1 MNNPFDLAIQKKEL
15 EDIDLKSQK
24 KPLDINN
31 IDDKSEDVGF
41 SVDECIQEDSSDEEE
56 ATEMDS
62 LRKSTKSDNGVDVLE
77 AEKIDKS

>member
-41 SVDECIQEDSSDEEE
+41 SVDECIQEDSSDEDE

-62 LRKSTKSDNGVDVLE
+62 LRKSTKSDDGVDVLE
-77 AEKIDKS
+77 AEKIGKS

>member
-41 SVDECIQEDSSDEEE
+41 SVDECIQEDSSDEDE

-62 LRKSTKSDNGVDVLE
+62 LRKSTKSDDGVDVLE
-77 AEKIDKS
+77 A

>member
-62 LRKSTKSDNGVDVLE
+62 LRKSTKSDDGVDVLE

>member
-1 MNNPFDLAIQKKEL
+1 MNNPFDLATQKKEL

-41 SVDECIQEDSSDEEE
+41 SVDECIQEDSSDEDE

-77 AEKIDKS
+77 AEKIGKS

>member
-41 SVDECIQEDSSDEEE
+41 SVDECIQEDSSDEDE

>member
-1 MNNPFDLAIQKKEL
+1 MNNPFDLATQKKEL

-41 SVDECIQEDSSDEEE
+41 SVDECIQEDSSDEDE

-77 AEKIDKS
+77 A